1 MSESFFPQL
10 FQTTNAVTPYLHGE
24 LGNVNQGEIHTDNDI
39 NPIIQDLYQQLSE
52 AYPEAG
58 KAYWLTRTW
67 DLLCWQPVY
76 VALISIY
83 HFRSLPNLYAMA
95 QSVKPCFVTGY
106 RFEDESLVQGDYK
119 TLISAAGAQ
128 IRSLFD
134 YYQIQMSEWTRIRP
148 GFTHQLISDGILAGL
163 MRLQQH
169 FPQMTNAM
177 IREHA
182 VLWLE
187 ALDLDTENV
196 HSLYEQSVEHPLKLV
211 RKSCCLVYKC
221 EGRELCENCPR
232 LAKNKKLIAGKV
244 MKINLVN

>member
-10 FQTTNAVTPYLHGE
+10 FQTTNAITPYLHGE
-24 LGNVNQGEIHTDNDI
+24 LGSINQGEIHTDNDI

-52 AYPEAG
+52 ASPEAG
-58 KAYWLTRTW
+58 RAYWLTRTW

-83 HFRSLPNLYAMA
+83 HLHSLPNLYAMA

-119 TLISAAGAQ
+119 TLISSAGTQ
-128 IRSLFD
+128 IKELFD
-134 YYQIQMSEWTRIRP
+134 YYQVQMSEWTRIRP

-163 MRLQQH
+163 IRLQQQ
-169 FPQMTNAM
+169 FPQLTNDM

-182 VLWLE
+182 ILWLE
-187 ALDLDTENV
+187 ALGLDTDNV
-196 HSLYEQSVEHPLKLV
+196 HSLYEQSASQPLKLV

-221 EGRELCENCPR
+221 EGRKLCDNCPR
-232 LAKNKKLIAGKV
+232 LAENKQLIAVKSD
-244 MKINLVN
+244 KDQLS